1 MRGSDRPGEAGRQL
15 SPGARRRVLR
25 AAFLR
30 PWGLL
35 VVVIGLVF
43 FAMTLVW
50 WVVPLTL
57 ATYASLVFLAACD
70 PLFRSRTLEG
80 WESRPSTQLESSR
93 DQDISPERR
102 AHWLPRGE
110 TRQKVEATLA
120 IYQRTVVAIE
130 ESGDVAQAVLDDT
143 IPKLRR
149 IAERLV
155 DIAEKRE
162 KAAGAIRELGSPYV
176 SPRQREGQDVDLVEL
191 NEEIRAADA
200 EISHILDKLS
210 TLQIQI
216 VRVSVES
223 GGKVRDT
230 AADLNTDLD
239 EMNLRLDALRSTMS
253 TPKPPGTG
261 STPDKIS

>member
-1 MRGSDRPGEAGRQL
+1 M
-15 SPGARRRVLR
+15 R

-35 VVVIGLVF
+35 VVVIGVVF

-50 WVVPLTL
+50 WIVPLTL
-57 ATYASLVFLAACD
+57 ATYAALVFLAGRD
-70 PLFRSRTLEG
+70 PLFRGRTLEG
-80 WESRPSTQLESSR
+80 WERRPRTQLESSR

-102 AHWLPRGE
+102 ARWLPRGE
-110 TRQKVEATLA
+110 TRRKVEATLE
-120 IYQRTVVAIE
+120 IYQRTVIAIE
-130 ESGDVAQAVLDDT
+130 ESGNVARAVLDDT

-162 KAAGAIRELGSPYV
+162 KAAGAIRELGSSYASPGPHEGRDV
-176 SPRQREGQDVDLVEL
+176 SLVEL
-191 NEEIRAADA
+191 KEEIRAADA
-200 EISHILDKLS
+200 EISHILEKLS
-210 TLQIQI
+210 TLQIRI

-223 GGKVRDT
+223 GGKVRDA

-253 TPKPPGTG
+253 PPKPP
-261 STPDKIS
+261 DR